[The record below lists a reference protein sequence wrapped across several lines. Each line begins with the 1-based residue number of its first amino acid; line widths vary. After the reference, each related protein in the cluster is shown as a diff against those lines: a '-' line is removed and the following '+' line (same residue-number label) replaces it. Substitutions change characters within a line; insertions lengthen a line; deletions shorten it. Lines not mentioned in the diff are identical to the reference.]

1 MPADSRADSAV
12 TVWASTFVPAK
23 SPIAGYG
30 QDGYSVA
37 WVDTP
42 EGRLQVLVSGPRPV
56 PGAVGRLRPHTLG
69 DTTVD
74 LFEADPA

>member
-1 MPADSRADSAV
+1 MSADRSAN
-12 TVWASTFVPAK
+12 VWASTFVPGK

-42 EGRLQVLVSGPRPV
+42 DGRLQVLVSGPRPA
-56 PGAVGRLRPHTLG
+56 PGTVGRLVEKTLE
-69 DTTVD
+69 DNIIV
-74 LFEADPA
+74 LFEAQSE

>member
-1 MPADSRADSAV
+1 MPAESGADSPA
-12 TVWASTFVPAK
+12 TVWAATFVPAK

-42 EGRLQVLVSGPRPV
+42 NGRLQVLVCGPRPE
-56 PGAVGRLRPHTLG
+56 PGTVGRLRRHTFG
-69 DTTVD
+69 DTEVD
-74 LFEADPA
+74 LFEAGPA

>member
-1 MPADSRADSAV
+1 MPAESHAAPTV
-12 TVWASTFVPAK
+12 TVWAATFVPSK

-42 EGRLQVLVSGPRPV
+42 DGRLQVLVSGARPV
-56 PGAVGRLRPHTLG
+56 PGTVGRLRTETFG
-69 DTTVD
+69 EAKVV
-74 LFEADPA
+74 LFEAEPG